1 MNKTPFFKRLEAL
14 PNGAYDVVYN
24 NSRYLLNKETLLKG
38 KLIKIYA
45 KELGGNDI
53 VSGNYYITI
62 KDGLLK
68 PCEMSQK
75 KVIDFILGLKLWAT
89 QEVSIEQLKF

>member
-1 MNKTPFFKRLEAL
+1 MNKTQFFQNLQAL
-14 PNGAYDVVYN
+14 PNGAYDVFYN
-24 NSRYLLNKETLLKG
+24 NRRYLLNKKTLLNS

-53 VSGNYYITI
+53 VSGNYYTTI

-68 PCEMSQK
+68 PCEMSEK
-75 KVIDFILGLKLWAT
+75 KVIEFINK
-89 QEVSIEQLKF
+89 IRIKR